1 MYDLRC
7 LPIPTVGWEENS
19 LGTYKKYKGLL
30 GAFNKSWK
38 NLEIHIHLNFKPL
51 ESVLILNSTDRTVQ
65 VYLYMLSIYWS
76 WSSKLILFSVKLFF
90 CKNSFKNPSPNVLLK
105 HDNSQYHTLHKFS
118 ALQFLFWDWS
128 FCYLFFHSIRTT
140 IMLWHRSTVLYS
152 CGLSKY
158 LCF

>member
-90 CKNSFKNPSPNVLLK
+90 AKIHLKILHQMCCLSMTTRNITLSINSVHSNFYSET
-105 HDNSQYHTLHKFS
+105 D
-118 ALQFLFWDWS
+118 LFVI
-128 FCYLFFHSIRTT
+128 YFF
-140 IMLWHRSTVLYS
+140 TVS
-152 CGLSKY
+152 EPP
-158 LCF
+158 